1 MTVKDDEKQL
11 EILKNLPANKR
22 LESAFELYEFA
33 RARVS
38 SEIRR
43 QNPQI
48 DDSKLNQLVKDRF
61 CPHD

>member
-1 MTVKDDEKQL
+1 MGIKDDEKQL
-11 EILKNLPANKR
+11 EILKNLPTNKR

-38 SEIRR
+38 SEIYR

-48 DDSKLNQLVKDRF
+48 TVSELNRLVKERF
-61 CPHD
+61 SSK